1 ILQPR
6 QWEALQG
13 AALCAVK
20 NLDFF
25 VLRSPLLELLQMRF
39 SAEVARIG
47 AAVRVRPKKVR
58 AVHIEP
64 QQHNAGCAQVA
75 QAVQSQ
81 DAAIAAAA
89 ECVGLDLLD
98 AGNLVRAELP
108 SCETMSL
115 RVQSP
120 PLRVVRDQH
129 IGPRRQLVGI
139 PNDADLLPPDA
150 LSQFP
155 AHRRARRKAEPQH
168 QATRTPSDSASV
180 KCSSPESLSGIT
192 PKIL

>member
-1 ILQPR
+1 NHAADPSGCAERRLAAATPSRTSVTCSARRTGQSQNPDHLSKHILQPR

-47 AAVRVRPKKVR
+47 AAVRVRPKRVR

-108 SCETMSL
+108 SCETMS
-115 RVQSP
+115 
-120 PLRVVRDQH
+120 
-129 IGPRRQLVGI
+129 
-139 PNDADLLPPDA
+139 
-150 LSQFP
+150 
-155 AHRRARRKAEPQH
+155 
-168 QATRTPSDSASV
+168 
-180 KCSSPESLSGIT
+180 
-192 PKIL
+192 